1 VKSLLGLLL
10 IVAAPLAAQTSSSHT
25 IVFKVVLTTVTSPSV
40 EPPLTIDPGQPPV
53 IVPDPPTD
61 PPTSPSTDPS
71 TNPGQGSTT
80 DPPIGCGSY
89 SDAVTAM
96 NHVYANLI
104 YTQQLYTAAQT
115 AGPADASVYTANNNA
130 LVQMQLYSQ
139 DIRDIIRIGG
149 SADIIGQGV
158 AAISNSIA
166 KLPALLSGKQEL
178 PLTPLVADMQA
189 GLTNISKLIQAGSC
203 SESVP

>member
-25 IVFKVVLTTVTSPSV
+25 IVFKVVLTTVASSSV
-40 EPPLTIDPGQPPV
+40 EPPSTVDPGQPPV
-53 IVPDPPTD
+53 IVPNPPTD
-61 PPTSPSTDPS
+61 PPTD
-71 TNPGQGSTT
+71 PGQGSTT
-80 DPPIGCGSY
+80 DPPIGCVSY

-96 NHVYANLI
+96 NRVYANLI
-104 YTQQLYTAAQT
+104 YAQQLYAATQT
-115 AGPADASVYTANNNA
+115 TSSADASVHTANNNA

-149 SADIIGQGV
+149 PADIIGQGV
-158 AAISNSIA
+158 AAISSNIA
-166 KLPALLSGKQEL
+166 KLPALLSGKQAL

-189 GLTNISKLIQAGSC
+189 GLTNVSKLINAGSC
-203 SESVP
+203 VESIP